1 MKYNKDYS
9 TKTAKEWL
17 AEKKWTAFLMQVPV
31 GDACPFVVSDPNNLN
46 SIRSTAVMLNAD
58 KDCPKRFAVKVDFA
72 NGAIAV
78 TATLKDNG
86 NA

>member
-9 TKTAKEWL
+9 IKTAKEWL
-17 AEKKWTAFLMQVPV
+17 ADRKWTAFLMQVPIGDANPYLV
-31 GDACPFVVSDPNNLN
+31 GDPNDLN

-58 KDCPKRFAVKVDFA
+58 KDCPKKFTVKVDFA

-78 TATLKDNG
+78 TASLK
-86 NA
+86 